1 MPKHLEQALVIHR
14 EIGDRRG
21 EGNVLGNLGRAFT
34 ALDEPKK
41 AIQFYEQA
49 LVIAREIGDRFGEGL
64 LLFNSTFALVKLN
77 DLTQVEIRSEA
88 ALQIYESIGHP
99 EAAKVRSLL
108 EKLKRRKD
116 ESETIP

>member
-1 MPKHLEQALVIHR
+1 MIHR

-21 EGNVLGNLGRAFT
+21 EGDVLGNLGRAFT

-77 DLTQVEIRSEA
+77 DLTQVEIRSESRA
-88 ALQIYESIGHP
+88 ANLRVHWAPGSRQSP
-99 EAAKVRSLL
+99 RSLL